1 MTKIKR
7 KTKKVTYSTP
17 ILLLRNDRMIN
28 NDYKPLAS
36 ELSKVFSQALKAWN
50 KSNAARVADEDIK
63 YLRKAIRDYNRNH
76 VKKK

>member
-1 MTKIKR
+1 MAKIKR
-7 KTKKVTYSTP
+7 KTKKVTYSTR
-17 ILLLRNDRMIN
+17 ILSSRNLRMIN

-36 ELSKVFSQALKAWN
+36 KVSKVFSQALKAWN
-50 KSNAARVADEDIK
+50 KSNAARVANKDIK